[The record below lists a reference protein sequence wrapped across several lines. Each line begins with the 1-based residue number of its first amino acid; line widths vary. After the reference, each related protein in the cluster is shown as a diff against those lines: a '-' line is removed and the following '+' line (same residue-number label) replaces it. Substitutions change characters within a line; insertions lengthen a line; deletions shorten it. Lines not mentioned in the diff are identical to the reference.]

1 MQVKYTIAFLASG
14 YPFPLTFIECVNK
27 TIICITWNVC
37 SLAQTVFL
45 KNSKRL
51 QEDNGGKNYF
61 TCQKIFFL
69 NGFLLFNRLYVRNT
83 WMNFPFTG
91 CLTYQLHPAIMY
103 NKCKRIKDYNRL
115 SNQLFIF
122 QNFIGFV
129 VFLTIKAPSMP
140 IPIKP
145 I

>member
-1 MQVKYTIAFLASG
+1 MAFLASG

-45 KNSKRL
+45 KNIVKDYRKITVEKLFHMSK
-51 QEDNGGKNYF
+51 
-61 TCQKIFFL
+61 KILFL

>member
-1 MQVKYTIAFLASG
+1 MAFLASG

-37 SLAQTVFL
+37 SLAQNVFF
-45 KNSKRL
+45 KTGKRL
-51 QEDNGGKNYF
+51 QKDNGTKNYF
-61 TCQKIFFL
+61 TCQKYVYLKWFSF
-69 NGFLLFNRLYVRNT
+69 FNRLNVRKY
-83 WMNFPFTG
+83 MNGLSFYWLPYIPAAP
-91 CLTYQLHPAIMY
+91 CNNVQQLQEA
-103 NKCKRIKDYNRL
+103 RIKDYNGL

>member
-1 MQVKYTIAFLASG
+1 MAFLASG

-45 KNSKRL
+45 KNIVKDYR
-51 QEDNGGKNYF
+51 
-61 TCQKIFFL
+61 KITVEKIISHVKKYFFL